1 MPYPVGGT
9 ILRADIRTALEQ
21 GLDALKFCIGEKVA
35 PIYEADAK
43 AGQYLFRTLEQ
54 RGAQRIDENRR
65 APGTSYPEVTS
76 SWTSDSF
83 EVQDFGYKSQVDD
96 SLKAYAD
103 RYLDLEVSTARI
115 LDAKLMLGYEL
126 RVSNIMMNATG
137 ASAFSVTTATTVYT
151 QANLANVDFVGDVQ
165 NACEAQRALGTIA
178 NTIVMSYP
186 LWNYVRRAPLFQN
199 YIRGNFPTVLPTII
213 SPEQAAE
220 VFFDQGIE
228 RLLIGGAYQD
238 IGGEGQ
244 VYLGSPIW
252 PNAYFFVGKVAG
264 GDFLAGGAMRTI
276 SWGED
281 GGFKAV
287 ESYRDEDKR
296 SDVMRVR
303 QSVIEKLI
311 DQRAGQLI
319 ATSAANGSKVT

>member
-1 MPYPVGGT
+1 MAYPVGGN

-21 GLDALKFCIGEKVA
+21 GLDALKFCIAEKVA
-35 PIYEADAK
+35 PVYDGGAK
-43 AGQYLFRTLEQ
+43 AGQYLFRSLEQ
-54 RGAQRIDENRR
+54 RGAARIDENRR
-65 APGTSYPEVTS
+65 APGTSYPEVTNSWS
-76 SWTSDSF
+76 SQSYETNDY
-83 EVQDFGYKSQVDD
+83 GYESKVDD
-96 SLKAYAD
+96 SLKAYAN

-115 LDAKLMLGYEL
+115 LDTKLMLAYES
-126 RVSNIMMNATG
+126 RVAAQLYG
-137 ASAFSVTTATTVYT
+137 SAFSATSATTAYT
-151 QANLANVDFVGDVQ
+151 QANLAVVDFVNDVQ
-165 NACEAQRALGTIA
+165 KACEFQRGLGTIA
-178 NTIVMSYP
+178 NTIVLSYP

-228 RLLIGGAYQD
+228 RLLIAGAYQD

-244 VYLGSPIW
+244 LYLGQPIW
-252 PNAYFFVGKVAG
+252 PNSNFWVGKVSG

-276 SWGED
+276 EWGED

-287 ESYRDEDKR
+287 ESYRDEKVR
-296 SDVMRVR
+296 SDVLRVR
-303 QSVIEKLI
+303 QSVVETVI

-319 ATSAANGSKVT
+319 QTSASNGSIIT